1 MEKEINI
8 AIFGSGNGSNAQRIS
23 EYFADKEGIKIAT
36 FVVNKKD
43 AYMIERAKNLGIP
56 CRVFGRNDFYNT
68 TNVVNYLKEMDI
80 DIVVLAG
87 FLWLVPENILQA
99 FPHRIIN
106 IHPALLP
113 LYGGKGMYGMNV
125 HQAVID
131 NKELE
136 SGITIHFVDEKYD
149 EGTTIFQAKCSI
161 APDDTAET
169 LAKKIHLLEYEHF
182 PVVIEQVIANIQHN
196 NNEK

>member
-1 MEKEINI
+1 
-8 AIFGSGNGSNAQRIS
+8 
-23 EYFADKEGIKIAT
+23 
-36 FVVNKKD
+36 
-43 AYMIERAKNLGIP
+43 MIERAKNLGIP
-56 CRVFGRNDFYNT
+56 YRVFDRNDFYNT
-68 TNVVNYLKEMDI
+68 NNVADYLKEMDI
-80 DIVVLAG
+80 DIIVLAG
-87 FLWLVPENILQA
+87 FLWLVPENLLQA

-149 EGTTIFQAKCSI
+149 EGTTIFQAKCNI
-161 APDDTAET
+161 TPDDTAET
-169 LAKKIHLLEYEHF
+169 LAQKIHLLEYEHF
-182 PVVIEQVIANIQHN
+182 PVIIEQVIYTQQHN
-196 NNEK
+196 NKEK

>member
-1 MEKEINI
+1 MKKEINI

-23 EYFADKEGIKIAT
+23 EYFANKEGIKIAT

-56 CRVFGRNDFYNT
+56 YRVFDRNDFYNT
-68 TNVVNYLKEMDI
+68 NNVADYLKKMDI
-80 DIVVLAG
+80 DIIVLAG
-87 FLWLVPENILQA
+87 FLWLVPENLLQA

-149 EGTTIFQAKCSI
+149 EGTTIFQAKCNI
-161 APDDTAET
+161 TPDDTAET
-169 LAKKIHLLEYEHF
+169 LAQKIHLLEYEHF
-182 PVVIEQVIANIQHN
+182 PVIIEQVIYTQQHN
-196 NNEK
+196 NKEK

>member
-1 MEKEINI
+1 
-8 AIFGSGNGSNAQRIS
+8 
-23 EYFADKEGIKIAT
+23 
-36 FVVNKKD
+36 
-43 AYMIERAKNLGIP
+43 
-56 CRVFGRNDFYNT
+56 
-68 TNVVNYLKEMDI
+68 
-80 DIVVLAG
+80 
-87 FLWLVPENILQA
+87 
-99 FPHRIIN
+99 
-106 IHPALLP
+106 
-113 LYGGKGMYGMNV
+113 MYGMNV

-161 APDDTAET
+161 APDDSAET

-196 NNEK
+196 NTEK